1 MRKKP
6 CYNLTT
12 AKRGGQFFFG
22 ETAESAI
29 LAESHEATYGGAM
42 SDETRGGLDRRRF
55 QRSVVGMPVQA
66 IRPINPPE
74 DPTRVI
80 GLHVLNVSRGGVGAI
95 SQANLASEE
104 PVVLF
109 FPPLGPG
116 RGRDTRGQVVRCE
129 QCDDHYAV
137 GIAFDEPWQELN
149 D

>member
-1 MRKKP
+1 
-6 CYNLTT
+6 
-12 AKRGGQFFFG
+12 
-22 ETAESAI
+22 
-29 LAESHEATYGGAM
+29 
-42 SDETRGGLDRRRF
+42 
-55 QRSVVGMPVQA
+55 MPVQA
-66 IRPINPPE
+66 IRPVNPPE

-80 GLHVLNVSRGGVGAI
+80 GLHVLNVSRGGIGAI

-116 RGRDTRGQVVRCE
+116 RGRDTPGQVVRCE

-137 GIAFDEPWQELN
+137 GIAFNEPWPELA